1 MSEDLVELENVSR
14 TKLITPSFGN
24 SSVDF
29 STCFFVSFIFCFLR
43 SIRCPENIEF
53 AHGELFNMPERLP
66 RREHF
71 WQLALAYRR
80 YREWSIPREL
90 VCPNFLDLR
99 EFIIIFALRNN
110 RASLASFVLSS
121 VTSSHSLLLF
131 THARDENYSTVLVYV
146 E

>member
-1 MSEDLVELENVSR
+1 MRTSLER
-14 TKLITPSFGN
+14 N
-24 SSVDF
+24 SLRRRSVTRPLT
-29 STCFFVSFIFCFLR
+29 SQLVSFLFLFYFLR
-43 SIRCPENIEF
+43 SIRCLENIEF

-131 THARDENYSTVLVYV
+131 THARDENYSTTGIR
-146 E
+146 